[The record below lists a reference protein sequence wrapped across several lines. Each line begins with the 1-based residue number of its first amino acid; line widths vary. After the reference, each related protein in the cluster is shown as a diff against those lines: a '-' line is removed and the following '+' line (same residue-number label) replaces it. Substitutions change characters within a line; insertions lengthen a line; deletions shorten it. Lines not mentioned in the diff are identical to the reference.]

1 MDACSPSKFTLPISF
16 PGSSGRGLIETALSR
31 SKTSVLKCWGY
42 HHISETNS
50 PVRACVLG
58 SQDGSLFLFHCF
70 PSRNNARP
78 ARANERS
85 RSRRGLSPLDLTRA
99 VPTTS
104 PTSLSPTG
112 LHFTPRSRVVSGIT
126 AEQVEAPKVY
136 VDFEDEAGKLKNML
150 EGKAP
155 KEKAP
160 VTETDLPRTNSDSA
174 LTSKSETA
182 SLKGREHTR
191 FVHSSVTSPIPSPK
205 LLPSTPV
212 LSYDTLSSK
221 QKMTLIAHIIPSPG
235 GAGHSVRAVIPVN
248 NGTMF
253 VVLRESG
260 DVRAFS
266 TRDGACVASAHVDES
281 PIGPLKG
288 TGDKGQYHDTCL
300 WRALQVTEF
309 PDITL
314 LLASATI
321 NANAASFDPEGDELS
336 ERSKVAIFE
345 LSPKESQVS
354 PLRLVKLFHWSY
366 SGPVGGV
373 AILEARH
380 DFIHI
385 MSISIDGTVSTRM
398 LKRTSAADSITSHTP
413 EPAVGSTQTSNPS
426 NPFKAMTMH
435 LLERPQV
442 VERDDGS
449 VTFTAGEEQLIGA
462 LQLDGPLQG
471 IRTRHEANWVSGLV
485 WSCSCIKGFV
495 CTRNDFNL
503 TFEQSLPG
511 FTELDWA
518 SVDLYCVIY
527 NNRAAL
533 YKLQAVNADGDPPI
547 ENTFLKQPSHYL
559 TLKTGAF
566 DALAFPSPGEIIY
579 TNTLDNGQR
588 QILRLF
594 KSTDGDNGTE
604 VSSPRTIWQTPR
616 TTVDIPQ
623 PTSLLSLEDNI
634 FIQGYADGSILRCNL
649 SQLSGIG
656 LTPTTRSD
664 SCMNGEITCL
674 HVVQNQRTK
683 EKFVVSGASDGSIAF
698 WAINSL
704 VLCARWIPF
713 TTPLCQVI
721 QLPIEKTGPLRGCLL
736 CIAQDGTIAVIV
748 LDDFQFLYMIPG
760 SVASL
765 NRVCLAETSLLLMYK
780 DKRARLWDTES
791 KVFWRSLT
799 QDKAEELLPQ
809 GGWTEMFLSRQDD
822 GRSTF
827 KVACDGYHAPD
838 AASIQNFDLER
849 FLSDSASVIKTISTN
864 RDQTRAVYS
873 RADQLKLVLS
883 VLLTP
888 GLNDSIDDICQ
899 TKLCIPTSSA
909 LLGYSSPNTVTVYP
923 LVGSREAWC
932 ISSRVSAAR
941 LVAITAVLRTLS
953 LFEEYAASVNTVAA
967 FYATS
972 LPGIIGSAFEA
983 PDLCFLARLWL
994 KSPELRPSCR
1004 NVFDAVATRLSDDEA
1019 SVLVEEWHVRLPSL
1033 HGNAS
1038 KDPMSF
1044 ALALYLC
1051 GYIAVEKYSVISTEV
1066 LKDIA
1071 KSLALLLQD
1080 DKCLYR
1086 ALVVDLCSR
1095 GFHVWQHYIDAMEI
1109 LRSLFSLATTSK
1121 KDIIDVQ
1128 NIGAQARSAVLNIAS
1143 SNTPLFM
1150 TTLGLD
1156 ILNPPS
1162 LEHRRAVLQ
1171 IVAFLI
1177 RKRPLVLHS
1186 NLARLMEAVVKSL
1199 DPNATTDR
1207 DAVLDIATEVI
1218 GQVVKSFPN
1227 VDFHGGSQRLAV
1239 GSQEGAIIMYD
1250 LKTATRLYVL
1260 EGHKKKLTS
1269 CSFSPDGRRLVTVS
1283 LDEGL
1288 LHVWK
1293 VGSSFASFFMP
1304 GAPPRQGHSGS
1315 QPYKTLNFH
1324 FGDISEYINSLDSTK
1339 FEWVADRNLRVK
1351 IGPNTLFFST

>member
-16 PGSSGRGLIETALSR
+16 PGSSGRGLIEAALSR

-50 PVRACVLG
+50 PVRACALG
-58 SQDGSLFLFHCF
+58 SQDGSLFLFHGF

-99 VPTTS
+99 VPTS

-126 AEQVEAPKVY
+126 TEQAEAPKVY

-182 SLKGREHTR
+182 SLKGREHAEHPR

-205 LLPSTPV
+205 LIPSTPV

-235 GAGHSVRAVIPVN
+235 GAGHSVKAIIPVN

-253 VVLRESG
+253 VVLQESG

-281 PIGPLKG
+281 PIGPLKR

-309 PDITL
+309 PDV
-314 LLASATI
+314 
-321 NANAASFDPEGDELS
+321 DE
-336 ERSKVAIFE
+336 
-345 LSPKESQVS
+345 
-354 PLRLVKLFHWSY
+354 
-366 SGPVGGV
+366 
-373 AILEARH
+373 
-380 DFIHI
+380 
-385 MSISIDGTVSTRM
+385 
-398 LKRTSAADSITSHTP
+398 
-413 EPAVGSTQTSNPS
+413 
-426 NPFKAMTMH
+426 
-435 LLERPQV
+435 
-442 VERDDGS
+442 GS
-449 VTFTAGEEQLIGA
+449 VAFTAGEEQLIGA

-471 IRTRHEANWVSGLV
+471 IRTRHEANRVSGLV

-527 NNRAAL
+527 HNRAAL

-594 KSTDGDNGTE
+594 KSADGDNGTE
-604 VSSPRTIWQTPR
+604 VSNPRTIWQTPR

-656 LTPTTRSD
+656 LTSTTRSD

-736 CIAQDGTIAVIV
+736 CIAQDGTVAVIV

-760 SVASL
+760 SVTSL

-838 AASIQNFDLER
+838 AASIQNLDLER

-994 KSPELRPSCR
+994 KSPGAIVIHMSRLVLKCTAELRPSCR
-1004 NVFDAVATRLSDDEA
+1004 TVFDAVATRLSDDEA
-1019 SVLVEEWHVRLPSL
+1019 SVLVEEWQVRLPSL

-1038 KDPMSF
+1038 MDPMSF

-1080 DKCLYR
+1080 DKSLYR
-1086 ALVVDLCSR
+1086 ALAVDLCSR

-1109 LRSLFSLATTSK
+1109 LRSLFNLATTSK